1 MDRTDTA
8 RLEKLQLLAD
18 TILDK
23 LKRKVEAED
32 PEQMNPQSLK
42 HITGVMKDL
51 RDIQLSRTDTDRDG
65 LKIAVLWEGELERYS
80 E

>member
-1 MDRTDTA
+1 MDKTDTA
-8 RLEKLQLLAD
+8 RLEKLQRLAD

-23 LKRKVEAED
+23 LKHKVELED

-51 RDIQLSRTDTDRDG
+51 RDIQLTRTDTDRDSMQVT
-65 LKIAVLWEGELERYS
+65 VLWEGELERYS

>member
-8 RLEKLQLLAD
+8 RLERLQLLAD
-18 TILDK
+18 TILEK
-23 LKRKVEAED
+23 LQHKVALED
-32 PEQMNPQSLK
+32 PAQMNPQSLK

-51 RDIQLSRTDTDRDG
+51 RDIQLTRTDTDRDG
-65 LKIAVLWEGELERYS
+65 LQITVLWEGELERYS